1 MKDIN
6 KMKIQELKEEV
17 QEYREEKAK
26 REEEI
31 KKFNKI
37 ATYVF
42 IGMCAFFLGCVIGT
56 LSAFASN
63 SIPVV

>member
-6 KMKIQELKEEV
+6 QMEVEELREEV

-31 KKFNKI
+31 KKFNNIIK
-37 ATYVF
+37 YVSIGLSGF
-42 IGMCAFFLGCVIGT
+42 ILGFVMGA

-63 SIPVV
+63 VIPAV